1 MSFECRDLGHVLGG
15 EDTERM
21 AALEAHALACP
32 DCRQELALY
41 REIQAAA
48 PQLRRDWPSPEL
60 WPRIQMSL
68 EAESA
73 TRTHRPRHFRW
84 MPVAA
89 VALVALGVSVFLR
102 RGTEIPATEKAESE
116 QRLLTEKA
124 VEDVEDAEAAYVRS
138 IEALS
143 RVVEP
148 RLRRADSPLLMNY
161 REKLELLDAAI
172 ADCRA
177 QIESNRFH
185 AGLRHELIEVY
196 REKQKTL
203 EQVMKEK
210 GNGES

>member
-1 MSFECRDLGHVLGG
+1 
-15 EDTERM
+15 M

-48 PQLRRDWPSPEL
+48 PQLRRDWQSPKL

-73 TRTHRPRHFRW
+73 TSPHRPRLLRW
-84 MPVAA
+84 MPLAA
-89 VALVALGVSVFLR
+89 VLALVALGVSVFLQ
-102 RGTEIPATEKAESE
+102 RGVEIPATEKSESE
-116 QRLLTEKA
+116 HRLLTEKA

-177 QIESNRFH
+177 QIEANRFH